1 MVSLL
6 TLAQLPSWSNRK
18 DHSAIYSLSLPK
30 SIQNKEKNKFALC
43 GSEWYGGQSPRLGA
57 RPPLVCRRFPMCP
70 WASYIPSLVLASAIK
85 WEVGWVFLFISPV
98 LIFPCS
104 AHGSYWGW
112 ERPESAGQHFS
123 NCFPEQQ
130 TTSSIPSSL
139 VSKYKLSQVSA
150 YTQRWPDP
158 KLDFAAFLTDV
169 LLFVGY
175 THIKASKGSEIYPSE
190 TRSGHSIEL
199 KTPCFLI
206 HVTFEQHRFICGFFH
221 DKYIGKAFWDL

>member
-1 MVSLL
+1 MVSLV
-6 TLAQLPSWSNRK
+6 TLVQLPSWSNRK
-18 DHSAIYSLSLPK
+18 DHSAIYSLPLTK
-30 SIQNKEKNKFALC
+30 SIQNKGKNKFAFC
-43 GSEWYGGQSPRLGA
+43 GSIRYGGQGPRLGA
-57 RPPLVCRRFPMCP
+57 RPPLVCLQFPMWP
-70 WASYIPSLVLASAIK
+70 WASYIPSLVLASAI
-85 WEVGWVFLFISPV
+85 EFMSPV

-104 AHGSYWGW
+104 AHGSCWGW
-112 ERPESAGQHFS
+112 ERPESVGQHFS

-139 VSKYKLSQVSA
+139 ASKCKLSQVSV

-175 THIKASKGSEIYPSE
+175 THIKASKGSETCPSE

-199 KTPCFLI
+199 KIPCFLT
-206 HVTFEQHRFICGFFH
+206 HVTLEQHKFICGFFH
-221 DKYIGKAFWDL
+221 TKYIGKAFWDL